1 MITDISEFKR
11 LIKDTYPDVIET
23 GNGVFLL
30 PVESLMLTIA
40 CVSNE
45 SDCIVFRTKIESLDN
60 IKRVGDL
67 SLAALKGNFFWSGT
81 DGAKLSIG
89 PDNAL
94 YLTELRLVSE
104 FVDDSALTS
113 AVSEYVNTVS
123 DWKIRSQ
130 QYA

>member
-11 LIKDTYPDVIET
+11 LIKDTYPDMVET
-23 GNGVFLL
+23 GNGGFSLS
-30 PVESLMLTIA
+30 VESLILTIA
-40 CVSNE
+40 CVSDE
-45 SDCIVFRTKIESLDN
+45 SNAIVFRAKIDSLDN
-60 IKRVGDL
+60 IKRAGDL
-67 SLAALKGNFFWSGT
+67 SKAALKGNFFWSGT

-94 YLTELRLVSE
+94 YLTELRSAEE
-104 FVDDSALTS
+104 FLDAATLMS
-113 AVSEYVNTVS
+113 AVDEYVNTVS

>member
-11 LIKDTYPDVIET
+11 LIKDTYPDMVET
-23 GNGVFLL
+23 GNGV
-30 PVESLMLTIA
+30 ESLILTIA
-40 CVSNE
+40 CVSDE
-45 SDCIVFRTKIESLDN
+45 SNAIVFRAKIDSLDN
-60 IKRVGDL
+60 IKRAGDL
-67 SLAALKGNFFWSGT
+67 SKAALKGNFFWSGT

-94 YLTELRLVSE
+94 YLTELRSAEE
-104 FVDDSALTS
+104 FLDAATLMS
-113 AVSEYVNTVS
+113 AVDEYVNTVS

>member
-11 LIKDTYPDVIET
+11 LIKDTYPDMVET
-23 GNGVFLL
+23 GNGVFSLS
-30 PVESLMLTIA
+30 VESMILTIA
-40 CVSNE
+40 CVSDE
-45 SDCIVFRTKIESLDN
+45 SNAIVFRAKIDSLDN
-60 IKRVGDL
+60 IKRAGDL
-67 SLAALKGNFFWSGT
+67 SKAALKGNFFWSGT

-94 YLTELRLVSE
+94 YLTELRSAEE
-104 FVDDSALTS
+104 FLDAATLMS
-113 AVSEYVNTVS
+113 AVDEYVNTVS